1 MGRWTPDSMSV
12 IGVRVKRSQD
22 AIEHDWRQL
31 FAAGWRSI
39 LQSESLKRLPP
50 NLKVRFSRRI
60 DARHCARI
68 EWNGNVRIVISTK
81 FAAELHRELAE
92 LAPTL
97 VGLAFASAKARRK
110 RCLEAV
116 CAIEDLAVSFIL
128 FHEIFHLMGGHLDW
142 TSQQRGLAQFDE
154 QQLWLAFSTGSP
166 ERGSRRF
173 GRSDLSTSYVLES
186 EADCNAIQ
194 WLLQYAELS
203 RLRQLLRSKG
213 QPVIEWAPEKR
224 QTAFRLALAAVWL
237 VIRKLES
244 SRATW
249 LQQRGRT
256 HPLPVTRLFMA
267 FGTFLR
273 EYSSISDLE
282 YDGAGGGQHR
292 LTGRDVASM
301 REFLL
306 HAMGPVLKADW
317 SPGKETVPPNSL
329 EEQMRIYFPDFANH
343 MLNREVKT
351 RVGRQILQM
360 ERARFRM
367 DRTLRPFRFFPIA
380 ELRRRKRSE
389 S

>member
-1 MGRWTPDSMSV
+1 MR
-12 IGVRVKRSQD
+12 VRVMMSQD
-22 AIEHDWRQL
+22 AIEHHWRQL
-31 FAAGWRSI
+31 FAAAWRSI

-60 DARHCARI
+60 DARQCARI

-81 FAAELHRELAE
+81 FAVELHRELAE

-97 VGLAFASAKARRK
+97 VGLAFASTKARRK

-116 CAIEDLAVSFIL
+116 CTIEDLAVSFIL

-154 QQLWLAFSTGSP
+154 QKLWLAFSTRSP
-166 ERGSRRF
+166 ERSSKRF
-173 GRSDLSTSYVLES
+173 GRTDLSTSYVLES

-203 RLRQLLRSKG
+203 GLRQLLRSKG

-244 SRATW
+244 LRASW
-249 LQQRGRT
+249 LQPRGTT
-256 HPLPVTRLFMA
+256 HPLPVTRVFMA

-282 YDGAGGGQHR
+282 YDEAGGGQRR
-292 LTGRDVASM
+292 LTGKDVTSM

-329 EEQMRIYFPDFANH
+329 EGQMRIYFPDFANH

-380 ELRRRKRSE
+380 ELRRRERSE